1 MLIVSNGFDVR
12 GRALQRGELAA
23 WLAEHSLG
31 NRFGL
36 AVVGTTPAYD
46 SRAVALAIVAA
57 DGDGRYIDTAALTP
71 DDEAALVSWL
81 ADPGPPKAVH
91 DAKLAMHALAGR
103 GWTLRGVTSDA
114 ALAAH
119 LVRPEHRSTALNDL
133 LVHHMRCALSTEPTE
148 TIEVQRFS
156 SLTHPGGPDE
166 QAVQALILRAC
177 AVLDLTDLLDEELAR
192 IDSSSLLGR
201 LELPVQRVL
210 REMETVGVAVDRAL
224 LGRIHDQLD
233 EDATRLKHTVDGLLN
248 SIASDGRIH
257 TTFQQTSAATGR
269 LSTSKPE
276 LHNIPIEL
284 YAGRRIR
291 DAFVAGD
298 GYAELMTA
306 GYGQLETRILAHLS
320 GHACLDDA
328 RRIGYAS
335 TLSGRR
341 RYLPELNS
349 RDAQVREVA
358 ERNALATCIEG
369 SAADIIKMAM
379 INVNQAITDAGLKSR
394 MLLQVDDELVFE
406 VAEWRTRH
414 VGSAYPRADGRCI
427 PAR

>member
-1 MLIVSNGFDVR
+1 M
-12 GRALQRGELAA
+12 
-23 WLAEHSLG
+23 
-31 NRFGL
+31 
-36 AVVGTTPAYD
+36 
-46 SRAVALAIVAA
+46 AA

-71 DDEAALVSWL
+71 DDEAALASWL

-119 LVRPEHRSTALNDL
+119 LVRPEQRTAALNDL
-133 LVHHMRCALSTEPTE
+133 LIHHMRCALPA
-148 TIEVQRFS
+148 
-156 SLTHPGGPDE
+156 HG

-177 AVLDLTDLLDEELAR
+177 AVLDLADVLDEELAR

-210 REMETVGVAVDRAL
+210 AEMETVGVAVDRAL
-224 LGRIHDQLD
+224 LGRIRDQLD
-233 EDATRLKHTVDGLLN
+233 EDGTRLKHTVDGLLN

-276 LHNIPIEL
+276 LHNIPIEP

-291 DAFVAGD
+291 DAFMAGD

-306 GYGQLETRILAHLS
+306 GYGQIETRILAHLS
-320 GHACLDDA
+320 GRAGVLDDA
-328 RRIGYAS
+328 RRTGYAA

-349 RDAQVREVA
+349 RDGQVREAA

-369 SAADIIKMAM
+369 SAADLIKMAM
-379 INVNQAITDAGLKSR
+379 INVSQAITDAGLKSR

-406 VAEWRTRH
+406 VAAGEHDTLAAH
-414 VGSAYPRADGRCI
+414 VCEHMGRAYPLDEPLDVSVGYGPNWGLA
-427 PAR
+427 AH